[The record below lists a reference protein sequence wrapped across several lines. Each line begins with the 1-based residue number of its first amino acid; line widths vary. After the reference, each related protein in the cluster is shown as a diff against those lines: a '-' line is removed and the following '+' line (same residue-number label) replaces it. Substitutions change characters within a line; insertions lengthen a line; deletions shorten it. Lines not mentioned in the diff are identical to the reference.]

1 MKLFAISCLLLLAP
15 APLALA
21 AADVTV
27 QLGVGAGTHLAP
39 SLKACDVG
47 VPAGSNAGEVLDA
60 ATASGCIS
68 GWEYDDSFGARF
80 VTCIDGV
87 CAPLGTFWAF
97 FVDGDLPDACNAGI
111 DDVALQGGENVEF
124 VLADW
129 FTPFT
134 LDGC

>member
-1 MKLFAISCLLLLAP
+1 MKIHLALALLLAI
-15 APLALA
+15 AALPHA
-21 AADVTV
+21 VAADVAV
-27 QLGVGAGTHLAP
+27 DLSLGAGAHLAP
-39 SLKACDVG
+39 SVKACEV
-47 VPAGSNAGEVLDA
+47 VIPAGSNAGDLLDA

-97 FVDGDLPDACNAGI
+97 YVDEDLPEDCNAGI

-129 FTPFT
+129 FTPFA